1 MRKLFFAA
9 FCFFSGELAS
19 AQLAGLAGKAK
30 VDAFLKEMAKAQ
42 AAVRTLA
49 AEFRQTKV
57 SRLLQQPSVATGTF
71 YFAAPDQ
78 VRWDYKEPRPM
89 VVLMTSKAMVTYKPA
104 ERQAERVE
112 LGRNQRKVFSFL
124 SATEPLAGL
133 SRHFSFALRDAGEGS
148 NYVLVLTPVTHAIK
162 KRLRSVELAVN
173 RKTFLPVKVTYT
185 EADGD
190 VTSYE
195 FSHIV
200 INGSLPEGI
209 FALELPPGV
218 KLTELKLRGSE

>member
-1 MRKLFFAA
+1 
-9 FCFFSGELAS
+9 
-19 AQLAGLAGKAK
+19 
-30 VDAFLKEMAKAQ
+30 
-42 AAVRTLA
+42 
-49 AEFRQTKV
+49 
-57 SRLLQQPSVATGTF
+57 
-71 YFAAPDQ
+71 
-78 VRWDYKEPRPM
+78 M

-162 KRLRSVELAVN
+162 KRLRSVELAVD